1 MFICEFLLRVLGAFW
16 ILFLCIIFN
25 PGAWRDMASAIFF
38 NWSHLWAHQINKA
51 SMLAKGL
58 KWGGLGFDR
67 QVASWPLEGSGT
79 TYPRIPIRHSSQGG
93 LVQET
98 FLPIHLGNI
107 SVEKASLA
115 KASRPKPVWQL
126 LISMVAMALLLS
138 PSNGNKWL
146 TQASCCWET
155 SILSSILSFLTEAT
169 GSLWSAVAKACPNA
183 SQHVSC
189 PLVSKLE

>member
-1 MFICEFLLRVLGAFW
+1 MF
-16 ILFLCIIFN
+16 
-25 PGAWRDMASAIFF
+25 
-38 NWSHLWAHQINKA
+38 
-51 SMLAKGL
+51 AKGL
-58 KWGGLGFDR
+58 KGGGLGFDCK
-67 QVASWPLEGSGT
+67 VASWPLEGSGT
-79 TYPRIPIRHSSQGG
+79 TYPRIPTQQSSRGE

-98 FLPIHLGNI
+98 FLPTHLGNI

-126 LISMVAMALLLS
+126 LISMVATALLLS

-155 SILSSILSFLTEAT
+155 SILSSTLSFLVEA
-169 GSLWSAVAKACPNA
+169 AVARAGPNA

-189 PLVSKLE
+189 PLVSK